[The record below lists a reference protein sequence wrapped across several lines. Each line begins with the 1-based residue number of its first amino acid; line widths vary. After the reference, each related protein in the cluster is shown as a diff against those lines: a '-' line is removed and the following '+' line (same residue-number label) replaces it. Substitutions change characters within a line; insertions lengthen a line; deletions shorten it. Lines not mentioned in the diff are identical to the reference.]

1 MTSLDITFYEQQHKT
16 EHNAFNVSATVY
28 QLTHSDKGCRSSILL
43 SLSYEQALEVFHQ
56 MPLLLVHEL
65 LDELK
70 AYGLTSQY
78 HRLCSD
84 LGLTT
89 ISKTPNSNYLKTGV
103 LDHVKSRL
111 GWIVSLSLL
120 GILSGMIIASY
131 EDALSAL
138 VILAIYMPVMADT
151 GGNVG
156 AQASTLLIR
165 SLATGEI
172 TTRDWARVLWKEFR
186 VSLIM
191 ASALISIIMIRVIG
205 FGTDANLPGEI
216 TLFQV
221 GIAVS
226 TAMAIQVI
234 SSSFLGAILP
244 VFIRS
249 LKLDPAVIVTPGPDL
264 TGRYIGYADLLLH
277 HDMDVKPVIHEGVSL
292 ASGN

>member
-16 EHNAFNVSATVY
+16 EHNAFNVSAMVY
-28 QLTHSDKGCRSSILL
+28 QLTHSDKGSRSSILL
-43 SLSYEQALEVFHQ
+43 SLSYEQALEVLHQ

-78 HRLCSD
+78 HRLSSD

-89 ISKTPNSNYLKTGV
+89 ISKTLNSNYLQTGV
-103 LDHVKSRL
+103 LEHVKSRL

-191 ASALISIIMIRVIG
+191 AAALISIIMIRVIG

-234 SSSFLGAILP
+234 SSSFFGAILP

-249 LKLDPAVIVTPGPDL
+249 LKLDPAVIVTPVL
-264 TGRYIGYADLLLH
+264 TSLVDISGMLIYFYITTWILNL
-277 HDMDVKPVIHEGVSL
+277 
-292 ASGN
+292 

>member
-1 MTSLDITFYEQQHKT
+1 MTGLDITFFEQQKS
-16 EHNAFNVSATVY
+16 ENNAFNVSATVY
-28 QLTHSDKGCRSSILL
+28 QLTHNDNGSRSSILL
-43 SLSYEQALEVFHQ
+43 SLSYEQALEVCHQ
-56 MPLLLVHEL
+56 MPLQLVHEL

-70 AYGLTSQY
+70 ASGLTSQY
-78 HRLCSD
+78 NSLCSD

-89 ISKTPNSNYLKTGV
+89 ASRTPNSNYLQTGV
-103 LDHVKSRL
+103 MEHVKSRL

-172 TTRDWARVLWKEFR
+172 ATRDWARVLWKEFR

-191 ASALISIIMIRVIG
+191 AAALISIIMIRVIG
-205 FGTDANLPGEI
+205 FGSDVNLPGDI

-226 TAMAIQVI
+226 SAMAIQVI
-234 SSSFLGAILP
+234 SSSFFGAILP
-244 VFIRS
+244 VFVRS
-249 LKLDPAVIVTPGPDL
+249 LHLDPAVIVTPVL
-264 TGRYIGYADLLLH
+264 TSLVDMTGMLIYFYITTLILNL
-277 HDMDVKPVIHEGVSL
+277 
-292 ASGN
+292 

>member
-1 MTSLDITFYEQQHKT
+1 MTGLDITFFEQQKS
-16 EHNAFNVSATVY
+16 ENNAFNVSATVY
-28 QLTHSDKGCRSSILL
+28 QLTHNDNGSRSSILL
-43 SLSYEQALEVFHQ
+43 SLSYEQVLEVCHQ
-56 MPLLLVHEL
+56 MPLQLVHEL

-70 AYGLTSQY
+70 ASGLTYKYNS
-78 HRLCSD
+78 LCSD

-89 ISKTPNSNYLKTGV
+89 ASRTPNNNYLQTGV
-103 LDHVKSRL
+103 MEHVKSRL

-172 TTRDWARVLWKEFR
+172 TTRDWAKVLWKEFR

-191 ASALISIIMIRVIG
+191 AAALISIIMIRVIG
-205 FGTDANLPGEI
+205 FGSDVNLPGDI

-221 GIAVS
+221 CIAVS
-226 TAMAIQVI
+226 SAMAIQVI
-234 SSSFLGAILP
+234 SSSFFGAILP
-244 VFIRS
+244 VFVRS
-249 LKLDPAVIVTPGPDL
+249 LQLDPAVIVTPVL
-264 TGRYIGYADLLLH
+264 TSLVDMTGMLIYFYITTLILNL
-277 HDMDVKPVIHEGVSL
+277 
-292 ASGN
+292 